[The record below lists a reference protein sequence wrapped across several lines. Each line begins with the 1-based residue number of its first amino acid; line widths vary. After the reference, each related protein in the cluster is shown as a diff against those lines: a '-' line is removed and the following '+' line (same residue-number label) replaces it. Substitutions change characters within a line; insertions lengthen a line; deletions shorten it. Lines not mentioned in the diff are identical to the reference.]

1 LDVEGKRP
9 ATIETDMTDFG
20 YREVEPEEKTR
31 LVGQVF
37 SSVAD
42 SYDIMNDLM
51 SVGVHRLWKRHFV
64 SGCGMRPGQRVLDL
78 AGGTGDIADLAR
90 KKVAPTGSV
99 LVADINRQMLEAGR
113 RRMDD
118 QGQVDAFEWLQV
130 NGETLPFADR
140 KFDHLTIAFG
150 LRNITDKV
158 QALAEMYRV
167 LKPGGRV
174 HILEFSHVS
183 PRPLAKAYDVWS
195 FQVLPRLG
203 QAVASDRDSYQ
214 YLAESIRRFP
224 DQETLAGML
233 RDAGF
238 ERVAFENLSAG
249 IAAIHHGAR
258 T

>member
-1 LDVEGKRP
+1 
-9 ATIETDMTDFG
+9 MTDFG
-20 YREVEPEEKTR
+20 YREVAPEEKTR

-37 SSVAD
+37 SSVAER
-42 SYDIMNDLM
+42 YDLMNDLM
-51 SVGVHRLWKRHFV
+51 SIGIHRLWKRAFV

-78 AGGTGDIADLAR
+78 AGGTGDIAELAR
-90 KKVAPTGSV
+90 ARVAPNGAV
-99 LVADINRQMLEAGR
+99 LVADINREMLEAGR

-118 QGQVDAFEWLQV
+118 AGKVGAFEWLQV
-130 NGETLPFADR
+130 DGETLPFTDR
-140 KFDHLTIAFG
+140 RFDHVTIAFG
-150 LRNITDKV
+150 LRNITDKPT
-158 QALAEMYRV
+158 ALAEMYRV

-183 PRPLAKAYDVWS
+183 SKPLARAYDVWS
-195 FQVLPRLG
+195 FKVLPRLG

-233 RDAGF
+233 REAGF
-238 ERVAFENLSAG
+238 ERVRFENLSAG
-249 IAAIHHGAR
+249 IAAIHRGAR

>member
-1 LDVEGKRP
+1 
-9 ATIETDMTDFG
+9 MTDFG
-20 YREVEPEEKTR
+20 YREVEPAEKTR

-42 SYDIMNDLM
+42 SYDLMNDLM
-51 SVGVHRLWKRHFV
+51 SVGIHRLWKRAFV
-64 SGCGMRPGQRVLDL
+64 AGCGMRPGERVLDL
-78 AGGTGDIADLAR
+78 AGGTGDIAELAR
-90 KKVAPTGSV
+90 NRVAPNGRV

-118 QGQVDAFEWLQV
+118 AGRVDAFEWLQV
-130 NGETLPFADR
+130 NAEALPFGDR
-140 KFDHLTIAFG
+140 HFDHVTIAFG
-150 LRNITDKV
+150 LRNVTDKAA
-158 QALAEMYRV
+158 ALSEMHRV

-183 PRPLAKAYDVWS
+183 PGPLARAYDVWS
-195 FQVLPRLG
+195 FKVLPRLG
-203 QAVASDRDSYQ
+203 QAVASDRESYQ

-233 RDAGF
+233 GEAGF
-238 ERVAFENLSAG
+238 ERVTFENLSAG
-249 IAAIHHGAR
+249 IAAIHRGAH

>member
-1 LDVEGKRP
+1 
-9 ATIETDMTDFG
+9 MTDFG

-42 SYDIMNDLM
+42 SYDLMNDLM
-51 SVGVHRLWKRHFV
+51 SVGIHRLWKRHFV
-64 SGCGMRPGQRVLDL
+64 SGCGMRAGHRVLDL
-78 AGGTGDIADLAR
+78 AGGTGDIAELAQKR
-90 KKVAPTGSV
+90 VAPNGEV

-118 QGQVDAFEWLQV
+118 AGQVEAFEWLQV
-130 NGETLPFADR
+130 NAEALPFPDR
-140 KFDHLTIAFG
+140 QFDHVTIAFG
-150 LRNITDKV
+150 LRNVTDKP
-158 QALAEMYRV
+158 AAMAEMHRV
-167 LKPGGRV
+167 LRPGGRV

-183 PRPLAKAYDVWS
+183 PKALARAYDVWS

-203 QAVASDRDSYQ
+203 QAVARDRDSYQ

-233 RDAGF
+233 GEAGF
-238 ERVAFENLSAG
+238 ERVKFENLSAG
-249 IAAIHHGAR
+249 IAAIHRGAK